1 MFSNRCPKDCNEC
14 KHGCRPAEYDCGMF
28 DLQVDPFD
36 PTKWHFV
43 IHGMTYTVNAPGWN
57 ETDTTLSINYP
68 NATLNYKA
76 EKHNDIITGSQLG
89 DIINLEDLRDVD
101 FDSTI
106 PGNCYEL
113 IFHKFTECGEGC
125 RSAADRWQNW
135 NVNDEGAKQKSIH
148 YVRGANED
156 GCPIYLDEPAAT
168 DQYWFGMW
176 DPTSEN
182 GFTYVQPVEAEL
194 PKNANGDPIVMSTDP
209 TTGKPI
215 KGVIPLSCYFGNL
228 MKNLGVEVFGNYR
241 IVTGTPGLSSA
252 FDPASGAFSITY
264 NDWIYSLNRHV
275 GTGVARGKV
284 NWTTNFDANTG
295 NMVYTITSIY
305 FQNFVYTTDQGVP
318 AGTTP
323 IHLNLY
329 SISQPSGSQQTL
341 INNYEYSG
349 SNNFTININQTIQS
363 NFTVAVG
370 PGQSSSPVEY
380 ARLYLDWV
388 NDDDVY
394 TRINFRNKISDWTN
408 C

>member
-1 MFSNRCPKDCNEC
+1 MFGNICSRDCNEC
-14 KHGCRPAEYDCGMF
+14 GHGCKPAEYNCGMF

-43 IHGMTYTVNAPGWN
+43 IHGMTYIVDAPGWN
-57 ETDTTLSINYP
+57 ETDTTLSTNYP

-76 EKHNDIITGSQLG
+76 EKHTDTITGEQLG
-89 DIINLEDLRDVD
+89 ELINLENLRDVD

-113 IFHKFTECGEGC
+113 IFRKFNECGEGC

-135 NVNDEGAKQKSIH
+135 NVNDEGAKQTSIH

-156 GCPIYLDEPAAT
+156 GCPIYLDEPT
-168 DQYWFGMW
+168 NTSQYWFGMW
-176 DPTSEN
+176 DPTSTN
-182 GFTYVQPVEAEL
+182 GFTYVQPEEAEL
-194 PKNANGDPIVMSTDP
+194 PTNANGDPIVVSVDP

-228 MKNLGVEVFGNYR
+228 MKNLGIDVTGSYR
-241 IVTGTPGLSSA
+241 IVTGTPGLSST
-252 FDPASGAFSITY
+252 FDPASGVFSITY
-264 NDWIYSLNRHV
+264 NDWIYALNRHV
-275 GTGVARGKV
+275 GTGVASGKV
-284 NWTTNFDANTG
+284 NWITKFDASTG
-295 NMVYTITSIY
+295 NMVYTINEIY
-305 FQNFVYTTDQGVP
+305 FDKFVYTTDQGVP
-318 AGTTP
+318 SGTTP
-323 IHLNLY
+323 ITLHLY
-329 SISQPSGSQQTL
+329 AISQPSSSQTEL
-341 INNYEYSG
+341 FPARTYSG
-349 SNNFTININQTIQS
+349 SESFTININQTIPS

-394 TRINFRNKISDWTN
+394 TRINFRNKISDWDN